1 MKQVGDNAKSDLNL
15 GDKFKSVT
23 ETNGFLTKYCVTDEF
38 KSCPKQIRNHFLH
51 HTNSGGF
58 PWWKMKKCVL
68 LQRIYLL
75 PIFYTLAVVSYPLT
89 QPLSN
94 SVCLS
99 QGSVLYDN
107 HIILYLMPN
116 RHIFEINTLSVEAIF
131 ILF

>member
-51 HTNSGGF
+51 HTKSEEF

-68 LQRIYLL
+68 IQSIFLL
-75 PIFYTLAVVSYPLT
+75 PIFYTLAMAPYLLT
-89 QPLSN
+89 QPL
-94 SVCLS
+94 
-99 QGSVLYDN
+99 
-107 HIILYLMPN
+107 
-116 RHIFEINTLSVEAIF
+116 
-131 ILF
+131 

>member
-51 HTNSGGF
+51 HTNSEEF

-68 LQRIYLL
+68 IQRIYLL
-75 PIFYTLAVVSYPLT
+75 PIFHTLGVAPYLLT
-89 QPLSN
+89 QPL
-94 SVCLS
+94 
-99 QGSVLYDN
+99 
-107 HIILYLMPN
+107 
-116 RHIFEINTLSVEAIF
+116 
-131 ILF
+131 